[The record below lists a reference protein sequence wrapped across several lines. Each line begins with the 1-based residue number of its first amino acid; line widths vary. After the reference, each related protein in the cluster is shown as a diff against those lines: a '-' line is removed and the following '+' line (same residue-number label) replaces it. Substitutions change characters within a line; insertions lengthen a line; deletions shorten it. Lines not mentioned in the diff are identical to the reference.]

1 MTLKLSVLLSIC
13 VITYLLAPLVFTCDI
28 QDPYNISLLVYNS
41 YVKPVNVTY
50 STSIKY
56 RGILLGAMRKIQADP
71 SKDFTFTTEDNL
83 DYGPFLVSVNGMAGT
98 LMIIRIGRF
107 LRTGR
112 WHHKK
117 ARCGCWMLYTKPK

>member
-1 MTLKLSVLLSIC
+1 LSS
-13 VITYLLAPLVFTCDI
+13 DI

-83 DYGPFLVSVNGMAGT
+83 DYGPFLVSVNGMAGNPDDHT
-98 LMIIRIGRF
+98 YWEILAELEDGTIKRPDVGV
-107 LRTGR
+107 
-112 WHHKK
+112 
-117 ARCGCWMLYTKPK
+117 GCYIPNPNDLVIFKFTTW